1 MEPLR
6 PALSS
11 LLFFTVLLGLVYPAV
26 ITGLAQLTMP
36 HQANGSLVE
45 RDGEVVGSALLG
57 QPFTSAGYFWSR
69 PSATSAHPY
78 DAAAS
83 AGSNLGP
90 TSPALTERV
99 AASVAALGGGA
110 VPVDLVT
117 TSASGLDPHVSPA
130 AALLQVDR
138 VAAARRVDADRVR
151 RLVEAHVED
160 RTLGVW
166 GAPRVNV
173 LLLNLALDE
182 SLGPPSSTS
191 APAGP

>member
-1 MEPLR
+1 MEPIR
-6 PALSS
+6 TALSS
-11 LLFFTVLLGLVYPAV
+11 LLFFTVVCGLGYPAL

-36 HQANGSLVE
+36 HRANGSLIE
-45 RDGEVVGSALLG
+45 RDGAVIGSELLG
-57 QPFTSAGYFWSR
+57 QPFGAAGYFWSR

-83 AGSNLGP
+83 SGSNLGP
-90 TSPALTERV
+90 LHPALGERV
-99 AASVAALGGGA
+99 AARVTALGGGP

-117 TSASGLDPHVSPA
+117 TSGSGLDPHVSPA
-130 AALLQVDR
+130 AALFQVAR
-138 VAAARRVDADRVR
+138 VARARGVDEARVR
-151 RLVEAHVED
+151 ALVEEHVEE

-173 LLLNLALDE
+173 LRLNLALDE
-182 SLGPPSSTS
+182 ALGPPSTP